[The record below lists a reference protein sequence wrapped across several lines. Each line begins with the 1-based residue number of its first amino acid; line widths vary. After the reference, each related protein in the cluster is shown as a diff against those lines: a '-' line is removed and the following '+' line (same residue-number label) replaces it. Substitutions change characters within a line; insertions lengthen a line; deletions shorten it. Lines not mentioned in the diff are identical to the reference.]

1 MNAYN
6 FFPWFTSLFA
16 LGCYLASHGC
26 PRLAMACSLM
36 LFFFFLCLYL
46 QFLWFWQHDYTPQ
59 YAHATCVS
67 QASFPSS
74 SFYTGFLVFSG
85 KSLDNP
91 QSNPFSQSPADTV
104 QPSWFSQSSATP
116 PPQVKPIEVEPSRC
130 TSHFLS
136 AGWKMREKV
145 LSA

>member
-26 PRLAMACSLM
+26 PCLAMACSLM
-36 LFFFFLCLYL
+36 LWFFLFTCTCSFSGFGSMTILL
-46 QFLWFWQHDYTPQ
+46 NMLMLHVFLRLVFQAPAFTLAFWF
-59 YAHATCVS
+59 
-67 QASFPSS
+67 
-74 SFYTGFLVFSG
+74 FSG

-91 QSNPFSQSPADTV
+91 QSNPFSQSPADTG
-104 QPSWFSQSSATP
+104 QPSWFSQSLATP
-116 PPQVKPIEVEPSRC
+116 PSQVKPLEVEPSRC